1 MNRGSTA
8 ETATS
13 QPKVRGFDSG
23 ELFREDGL
31 IRLEEL
37 SKEIAKDLRK

>member
-1 MNRGSTA
+1 MHQDATA
-8 ETATS
+8 NTPIN

-23 ELFREDGL
+23 ELFREDCL